1 MLILCQ
7 GLANAFYKGID
18 SKYFRLCRIIVSA
31 STTQFYYCAR
41 KTAIDNT
48 CSCVLI
54 KLYYEH

>member
-7 GLANAFYKGID
+7 GLANAFYKGLD